1 MAELHKAI
9 EDGNTRDVK
18 QLLDRKKFILAADR
32 TGLPPF
38 HKAVVTGY
46 GEMVEWFIQEFK
58 FAIEHKDNVR
68 NKKKENLQF
77 FFCIKKDIGQYLAAK
92 QTKTHKI
99 F

>member
-68 NKKKENLQF
+68 NKKKENRQF
-77 FFCIKKDIGQYLAAK
+77 FFLYKNNIGQYLAVL
-92 QTKTHKI
+92 KI
-99 F
+99 SIEM

>member
-68 NKKKENLQF
+68 NKKKKIVKF
-77 FFCIKKDIGQYLAAK
+77 FFWYKNDIGQYLALVF
-92 QTKTHKI
+92 KI
-99 F
+99 SIEM